1 MIVKVYKVSC
11 SDVGLNGRTLE
22 WKSYQIGY
30 KTLST
35 SEWIARPINRFK
47 HKWGIYP
54 LIFSFMDLESN
65 HMAPKIEVNSTVEE
79 VNIPDDPITIEEYI
93 EQFTMP
99 KRAKVLL
106 KIKQREV
113 AIDRFD
119 L

>member
-11 SDVGLNGRTLE
+11 SDVGLNGKTVE
-22 WKSYQIGY
+22 WKSYTAEY
-30 KTLST
+30 ETLSPN
-35 SEWIARPINRFK
+35 EWVACARKRFK
-47 HKWGIYP
+47 YKWGNFP
-54 LIFSFMDLESN
+54 LRFSFMDLESN

-99 KRAKVLL
+99 KRAKELV
-106 KIKQREV
+106 KIKQKEI